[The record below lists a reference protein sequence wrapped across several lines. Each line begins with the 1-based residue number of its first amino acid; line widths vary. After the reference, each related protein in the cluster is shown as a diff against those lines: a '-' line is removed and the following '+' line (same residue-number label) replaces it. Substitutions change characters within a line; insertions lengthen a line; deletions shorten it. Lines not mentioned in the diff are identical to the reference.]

1 MCKTDHDKKNIDN
14 KNIGFWEQK
23 KSSARECL
31 FFSVL
36 QRVTFEKKRKD
47 SLKINNFR
55 NMKLDT
61 FLATQRK
68 NTGSTGKERWKLQ

>member
-1 MCKTDHDKKNIDN
+1 MIRKILITKILASENKK
-14 KNIGFWEQK
+14 KP
-23 KSSARECL
+23 SARECL

-68 NTGSTGKERWKLQ
+68 NTGSTGKER

>member
-14 KNIGFWEQK
+14 KNVGFWEQK
-23 KSSARECL
+23 QTESKRMFIL
-31 FFSVL
+31 FSTTTDNIWE
-36 QRVTFEKKRKD
+36 QAKRLVKN
-47 SLKINNFR
+47 KHFK

-68 NTGSTGKERWKLQ
+68 NTGSTGKEIWKLQ